1 MSRILC
7 VVPPLVGH
15 INPAVGTA
23 AALAARGHD
32 IAWAGP
38 DELVRRLAGPGARVF
53 PCVSSD
59 PGPDPDAKIAV
70 RTAGLKGPAALRFL
84 WESFLIPLADHMAPR
99 IRAAIEEFDPDLVVV
114 DQQTVAGGIIAESL
128 GLTWVTSATTSAE
141 LVDPLAGMPKVAAW
155 VDGLLEALRGRIA
168 DGRGEADPRMSPH
181 GVLAYTT
188 RALLGPVA
196 LAEQVWLV
204 GPSVTDR
211 PAPADFPWE
220 WLAGAERTVL
230 VSLGTANAD
239 ASAPFLNAA
248 VEALSG
254 MAGVHAVVVDPAGSV
269 TGAGENILLRPHVPQ
284 LALLTRVDA
293 VVCHAGH
300 NTVCEAL
307 WHGVPLVVAPIRD
320 DQPIVAGQVTAA
332 GAGVRL
338 RFGRAD
344 AQRIR
349 DAVGTVLDEA
359 AGHRAAA
366 RAVGRSFREAG
377 GTEAAADRLE
387 ALLKHRKAELRRPRR
402 PRGPAGRPRGVL
414 PRRDPS
420 HPSGPSPN

>member
-1 MSRILC
+1 MSRFLF

-38 DELVRRLAGPGARVF
+38 ADLVRRLAGPEAQVY
-53 PCVSSD
+53 PCVR
-59 PGPDPDAKIAV
+59 PHLVPDRAAKIAD
-70 RTAGLKGPAALRFL
+70 RTAELKGPAAFRFL
-84 WESFLIPLADHMAPR
+84 WESFLIPLADHMAPP
-99 IRAAIEEFDPDLVVV
+99 IREAIEEFGPDLVIA
-114 DQQTVAGGIIAESL
+114 DQQTVAGGMVAESL

-155 VDGLLEALRGRIA
+155 LDGLLEALRGRIA
-168 DGRGEADPRMSPH
+168 DGRGTADPRMSPH

-188 RALLGPVA
+188 RALLGPVE
-196 LAEQVWLV
+196 LPEHVWLV

-211 PAPADFPWE
+211 PPSADFPWQ

-248 VEALSG
+248 VQALSG
-254 MAGVHAVVVDPAGSV
+254 MAGVRAVVVDPAGSV
-269 TGAGENILLRPHVPQ
+269 TRTGENILLRPHIPQ
-284 LALLTRVDA
+284 LPLLARVDA

-320 DQPIVAGQVTAA
+320 DQPIVASQVTDA

-344 AQRIR
+344 PRRIA
-349 DAVGTVLDEA
+349 DAVDTVLDEA
-359 AGHRAAA
+359 SGHRAAA
-366 RAVGRSFREAG
+366 RAVSRSFRTAG
-377 GTEAAADRLE
+377 GSAAAADRLE
-387 ALLKHRKAELRRPRR
+387 ALLTLRR
-402 PRGPAGRPRGVL
+402 
-414 PRRDPS
+414 
-420 HPSGPSPN
+420 NK

>member
-1 MSRILC
+1 MSRFLF

-38 DELVRRLAGPGARVF
+38 DDLVRRLAGPKAHVF
-53 PCVSSD
+53 PCVQ
-59 PGPDPDAKIAV
+59 PDPAPDHDAKIAH
-70 RTAGLKGPAALRFL
+70 RTAELKGPAAFQFL

-99 IRAAIEEFDPDLVVV
+99 IRAAIEEFGPDVVV
-114 DQQTVAGGIIAESL
+114 ADQQTVAGGMVADAL

-155 VDGLLEALRGRIA
+155 LDGLLEALRGRIA
-168 DGRGEADPRMSPH
+168 DGRGTADPRMSPH

-188 RALLGPVA
+188 RALLGPVE
-196 LAEQVWLV
+196 LPPRVRLV

-211 PAPADFPWE
+211 PASEDFPWQ
-220 WLAGAERTVL
+220 WLEGAERTVL

-248 VEALSG
+248 VQALSG
-254 MAGVHAVVVDPAGSV
+254 MAGVRAVVVDPAGSV

-284 LALLTRVDA
+284 LPLLARVDA

-320 DQPIVAGQVTAA
+320 DQPIVAGQVTDA

-338 RFGRAD
+338 RFRRAD
-344 AQRIR
+344 ARRIA
-349 DAVGTVLDEA
+349 DAVDTVLDEA
-359 AGHRAAA
+359 SGHRAAA
-366 RAVGRSFREAG
+366 RAVGRSFRTAG
-377 GTEAAADRLE
+377 GSEAAADHLE
-387 ALLKHRKAELRRPRR
+387 ALLTHC
-402 PRGPAGRPRGVL
+402 
-414 PRRDPS
+414 S
-420 HPSGPSPN
+420 